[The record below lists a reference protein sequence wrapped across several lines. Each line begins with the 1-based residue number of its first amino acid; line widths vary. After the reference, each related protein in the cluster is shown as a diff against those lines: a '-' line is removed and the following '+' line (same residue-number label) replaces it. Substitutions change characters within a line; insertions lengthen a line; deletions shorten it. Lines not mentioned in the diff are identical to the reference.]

1 MKSFRLCLL
10 ALLLVYT
17 GNAANYHVL
26 REATGTRD
34 GSNWVNADTNVP
46 VVQVAGTTY
55 LIGRGIYA
63 LPSITNNNLSIVKA
77 TTNSH
82 GSDTG
87 WSDAYATLSIF
98 TNSAVIS
105 GSSFVLDG
113 KTGGGPSQY
122 DGSGHWTNAFGS
134 WSSWENSW
142 TNAFGFLFRATVPGG
157 SIFNFSTGATNI
169 TARHFEV
176 WGAGPDGTG
185 LGADCIN
192 FGYCT
197 NVVMDNWYG
206 HDAGRCIV
214 FSRARDWAVGNFFTG
229 TYESTAGEHSECF
242 SIANLNAG
250 GAVTNLWIT
259 NGIFNYTDGTGC
271 IVANA
276 DNVTVEG
283 CIFGTTVAGV
293 YLQAWTAT
301 GQATHWYI
309 YNNLFY
315 GGATLGYFAGSPL
328 VNTIV
333 YTNNM
338 MFYVYIGPWDAN
350 TGSAHDYNA
359 YGDLSFSSFSGR
371 TGAENEPHV
380 MLNVVSNQF
389 VDPINGDYRLFS
401 NTIAGVSTPYTLDML
416 GATRSTWSRGPF
428 EFVSNSPIIGV
439 VPSSL
444 NFGTLLTNTSANLSF
459 YVTNSGNGN
468 LTGAATVSAPYT
480 ASNGGYTN
488 LPPNSSQTIT
498 VTFSPSTAG
507 TYSQNVTLDGGGGET
522 VSLTGVATNAPYFG
536 VTTKISG
543 AVTISGA
550 TVIK

>member
-1 MKSFRLCLL
+1 MIRIVLMAVF
-10 ALLLVYT
+10 LVAIQSE
-17 GNAANYHVL
+17 AANYYVL
-26 REATGTRD
+26 REASGTRD
-34 GSNWVNADTNVP
+34 GSDWVNADTNVP
-46 VVQVAGTTY
+46 VVQTAGTTY

-63 LPSITNNNLSIVKA
+63 LPAITNDSLSIIKA

-82 GSDTG
+82 GTATG
-87 WSDAYATLSIF
+87 WSDAFATLAIF
-98 TNSAVIS
+98 TNSASIQ
-105 GSSFVLDG
+105 GNNFTLDG

-122 DGSGHWTNAFGS
+122 DGNGNWTNAFGS
-134 WSSWENSW
+134 WPSWENSW
-142 TNAFGFLFRATVPGG
+142 TNAFGFLFRATTPGG
-157 SIFNFSTGATNI
+157 SIFNFSTGVTNI

-176 WGAGPDGTG
+176 WGAGPDGNG

-276 DNVTVEG
+276 DNMVVEG
-283 CIFGTTVAGV
+283 CLFGFTVAGV
-293 YLQAWTAT
+293 YLQAWTGS
-301 GQATHWYI
+301 GQATHWSI
-309 YNNLFY
+309 YHNLFY
-315 GGATLGYFAGSPL
+315 GGATLGYFGGSPL
-328 VNTIV
+328 VNNIV

-359 YGDLSFSSFSGR
+359 YGDLSFSSFQGR
-371 TGAENEPHV
+371 TDAQNEPHV

-389 VDPINGDYRLFS
+389 INPTVADFRLFS
-401 NTIAGVSTPYTLDML
+401 NTIAGTTTPYTLDIL
-416 GATRSTWSRGPF
+416 GATRSTKSRGPF
-428 EFVSNSPIIGV
+428 EFVSTSPIIGV

-444 NFGTLLTNTSANLSF
+444 NFGTSLTNTSTSLTF
-459 YVTNSGNGN
+459 YVTNSGATVLNGSPSTSSPFSVN
-468 LTGAATVSAPYT
+468 IGSYSVAPGMAQTVIVTYSPTTAGNDSGTVTCTGGGGATVSL
-480 ASNGGYTN
+480 SG
-488 LPPNSSQTIT
+488 S
-498 VTFSPSTAG
+498 
-507 TYSQNVTLDGGGGET
+507 
-522 VSLTGVATNAPYFG
+522 ATNAPFFG
-536 VTTKISG
+536 VMTKISG
-543 AVTISGA
+543 NVTISGA
-550 TVIK
+550 TLIK